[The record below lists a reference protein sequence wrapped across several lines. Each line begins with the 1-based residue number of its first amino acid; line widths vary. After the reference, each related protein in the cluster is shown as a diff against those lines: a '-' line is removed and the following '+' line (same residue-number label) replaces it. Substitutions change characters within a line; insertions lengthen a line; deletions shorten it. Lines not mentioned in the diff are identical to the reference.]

1 MTTQTAP
8 ESITTTY
15 GSTGLTQY
23 SGRIHEEY
31 LRELMGPRWHR
42 ALKRMC
48 DDPLIS
54 AALLA
59 IEMLLRQVTWDVV
72 PVGEDAPAVAAADLI
87 RSAWL
92 DMSETWPDTLAEILT
107 MIPHGWAYLELIY
120 KRRAGQVYR
129 EDGSLNA
136 EQSSQYNDGRIGWAC
151 WSIRSQDTLDRWE
164 FDPDDGSL
172 RGLWQIAPPTYANQ
186 FIPIEK
192 ALHLKTTSR
201 KGSPEG
207 RSILRGTY
215 RPWYFKQ
222 NIENIEG
229 VGIERDLAGFP
240 VVTIP
245 AAVINAGGSV
255 LTQYHQ
261 LARDIKID
269 EQMGVVIPSDVYAGT
284 NVPMYGL
291 SLLSSTSRRQFDTNA
306 IIGRYDARIA
316 MTMLADVIL
325 LGHEKVG
332 SFALSSD
339 KTDLL
344 GVALGAYLETISIGV
359 QQQAF
364 RRLLALNGIDPTL
377 CPTLHHGDIESA
389 DLAETGAYLESL
401 TKSGMKLFPDP
412 ALETYLKEQAGW
424 PVPEES
430 ATEDSEAL
438 DPPEEETQAQGAT
451 P

>member
-1 MTTQTAP
+1 MPTDTAP
-8 ESITTTY
+8 VLTTY

-23 SGRIHEEY
+23 SGRIYEEY

-42 ALKRMC
+42 ALRRMT
-48 DDPLIS
+48 DDPIIS

-72 PVGEDAPAVAAADLI
+72 PSDENNPASVDAADLI

-92 DMSETWPDTLAEILT
+92 DMAESWPDTLAEILT

-120 KRRAGQVYR
+120 KQRKGQVYR
-129 EDGSLNA
+129 ADGSEDR
-136 EQSSQYNDGRIGWAC
+136 EQSSQYTDGKIGWAC
-151 WSIRSQDTLDRWE
+151 WSPRAQDTLNRWE
-164 FDPDDGSL
+164 FGDDGSVM
-172 RGLWQIAPPTYANQ
+172 GLWQIAPPTYQ
-186 FIPIEK
+186 DVFIPIEK

-215 RPWYFKQ
+215 RPWFFKQ

-229 VGIERDLAGFP
+229 IGIERDLAGFP
-240 VVTIP
+240 VITIP
-245 AAVINAGGSV
+245 AGVINAGGAT
-255 LTQYHQ
+255 LAAYQKM
-261 LARDIKID
+261 ARDIKVD
-269 EQMGVVIPSDVYAGT
+269 EQMGTVLPSDVYPGT
-284 NVPMYGL
+284 SIPMYSL
-291 SLLSSTSRRQFDTNA
+291 SLLATTSRRQFDTNA

-332 SFALSSD
+332 SFALSSS

-364 RRLLALNGIDPTL
+364 RRLLRLNGTDTSL
-377 CPTLHHGDIESA
+377 CPSLQHGDIESA
-389 DLAETGAYLESL
+389 DLAELGAYLESL
-401 TKSGMKLFPDP
+401 TKSGMTVFPNP
-412 ALETYLKEQAGW
+412 ALETYLLEQAGL
-424 PVPEES
+424 PVPEETP
-430 ATEDSEAL
+430 TEEGAAL
-438 DPPEEETQAQGAT
+438 DPPENETEEEEVAA
-451 P
+451 